1 MAGVRGG
8 LAVWYDRLA
17 GSIFSGFPMAV
28 FTASRWPLLLL
39 LFILTSCAGN
49 TGVQDALKSDPRLT
63 SSTATPAPNPEPS
76 PSQSSSPS
84 PSISSS
90 IAPTNAPTSS
100 LTSSPSANADINN
113 TGTPSWPDL
122 DQTPANLRPYLNDL
136 LALDLVKPELKS
148 ESKSDRKTDQK
159 SDRTPTPSRLSD
171 PIDRRTF
178 AKWLLQ
184 VNNRFY
190 DSTKQIRTATPTTK
204 PVFQD
209 INANDPDFPTIQ
221 GLAEAGIIPRALT
234 NSAGSDRF
242 YPDKPIT
249 REDVLRW
256 KVPLDARTTLP
267 PATVGDI
274 RKAWAFQDLDKI
286 NPVALSAL
294 YTDHQNGDASNLRRA
309 FGYTTLLQPKRSI
322 THAEAAAILWSIGFQ
337 SDRITAQ
344 DLRKN
349 RP

>member
-1 MAGVRGG
+1 
-8 LAVWYDRLA
+8 
-17 GSIFSGFPMAV
+17 MAV
-28 FTASRWPLLLL
+28 FSVSRWLLLL
-39 LFILTSCAGN
+39 LPILIASCAGN

-63 SSTATPAPNPEPS
+63 PTPATPTATTPNPEPS
-76 PSQSSSPS
+76 PSPSNSASPS
-84 PSISSS
+84 TSPSDSPP
-90 IAPTNAPTSS
+90 IAPPPNVN
-100 LTSSPSANADINN
+100 SAN
-113 TGTPSWPDL
+113 SWPDL
-122 DQTPANLRPYLNDL
+122 DQTPPNLRPYVNDF
-136 LALDLVKPELKS
+136 LALDLLKPESKS
-148 ESKSDRKTDQK
+148 ESKSEPKPDSKPDSKSEQK
-159 SDRTPTPSRLSD
+159 LAPSRLSD

-204 PVFQD
+204 PIFQD
-209 INANDPDFPTIQ
+209 IPANDPDFNSIQ
-221 GLAEAGIIPRALT
+221 GLAEAGIIPSALT

-256 KVPLDARTTLP
+256 KVPLDVRTTLP
-267 PATVGDI
+267 PATRGDI

-294 YTDHQNGDASNLRRA
+294 YSDHQNGDASNLRRT
-309 FGYTTLLQPKRSI
+309 FGYTTLLQPKRAI

>member
-1 MAGVRGG
+1 MVRS
-8 LAVWYDRLA
+8 VHW
-17 GSIFSGFPMAV
+17 FSSFTSFPMAV
-28 FTASRWPLLLL
+28 FSASRWPLLLL
-39 LFILTSCAGN
+39 PILLASCAGN

-63 SSTATPAPNPEPS
+63 QTAASPTSNPETTPT
-76 PSQSSSPS
+76 PSSSPS
-84 PSISSS
+84 PS
-90 IAPTNAPTSS
+90 N
-100 LTSSPSANADINN
+100 SPSVAPPSNPNPSNSAN
-113 TGTPSWPDL
+113 SWPDL

-136 LALDLVKPELKS
+136 LALDLLKPEPKP
-148 ESKSDRKTDQK
+148 DQK
-159 SDRTPTPSRLSD
+159 PDQKLARLSD

-190 DSTKQIRTATPTTK
+190 DTTKQIRTAAPTTK

-209 INANDPDFPTIQ
+209 IPTSDPDFNSIQ
-221 GLAEAGIIPRALT
+221 GLAEAGIIPSALT
-234 NSAGSDRF
+234 NSAGGDRF

-267 PATVGDI
+267 PATLGDI

-309 FGYTTLLQPKRSI
+309 FGYTTLLQPKRAI

-349 RP
+349 RS

>member
-1 MAGVRGG
+1 MAN
-8 LAVWYDRLA
+8 
-17 GSIFSGFPMAV
+17 FSV
-28 FTASRWPLLLL
+28 LRWPLLLL
-39 LFILTSCAGN
+39 FPFISASCAGN
-49 TGVQDALKSDPRLT
+49 TGVQDALKSDPRL
-63 SSTATPAPNPEPS
+63 STNPPTPQAEPS
-76 PSQSSSPS
+76 PSPSNSPLPTNS
-84 PSISSS
+84 PTISPTNPSTNPS
-90 IAPTNAPTSS
+90 TNAPTGSPTSFPSS
-100 LTSSPSANADINN
+100 NASPANTAI
-113 TGTPSWPDL
+113 PSWPDF

-136 LALDLVKPELKS
+136 LALDLIKP
-148 ESKSDRKTDQK
+148 DRKPDQK
-159 SDRTPTPSRLSD
+159 PDRNSTPSRLSD

-209 INANDPDFPTIQ
+209 INTNDPDFPIIQ
-221 GLAEAGIIPRALT
+221 GLAEAGIIPSALT

-286 NPVALSAL
+286 NPVALGAL
-294 YTDHQNGDASNLRRA
+294 YTDHQNGDASNLRRT

>member
-1 MAGVRGG
+1 MA
-8 LAVWYDRLA
+8 
-17 GSIFSGFPMAV
+17 IFSML
-28 FTASRWPLLLL
+28 RWPLLLL
-39 LFILTSCAGN
+39 FPFILASCAGN
-49 TGVQDALKSDPRLT
+49 TGVQDALKSDPRLSANNSPT
-63 SSTATPAPNPEPS
+63 PNPEPS
-76 PSQSSSPS
+76 PSPSNSPLATNS
-84 PSISSS
+84 PSIS
-90 IAPTNAPTSS
+90 PTTSPTSS
-100 LTSSPSANADINN
+100 PTNSPTNSPTSSPSSSVNPANTA
-113 TGTPSWPDL
+113 TPSWPDL
-122 DQTPANLRPYLNDL
+122 DQAPANLRPYLNDL
-136 LALDLVKPELKS
+136 LALDLIKP
-148 ESKSDRKTDQK
+148 DQK
-159 SDRTPTPSRLSD
+159 PDRNLSRLSN

-209 INANDPDFPTIQ
+209 INTNDPDFPTIQ
-221 GLAEAGIIPRALT
+221 GLAEAGIIPSALT

-267 PATVGDI
+267 PATIGEI

-294 YTDHQNGDASNLRRA
+294 YTDHQNGDASNLRRT

-322 THAEAAAILWSIGFQ
+322 THAEAAAILWSIGYQ

>member
-1 MAGVRGG
+1 
-8 LAVWYDRLA
+8 
-17 GSIFSGFPMAV
+17 MAV
-28 FTASRWPLLLL
+28 FSASRWSLLLL
-39 LFILTSCAGN
+39 PFILASCAGN

-63 SSTATPAPNPEPS
+63 PTAATPTAATPTATTPNPEPS
-76 PSQSSSPS
+76 PSPSNSPS
-84 PSISSS
+84 PSSSPPSSLPIASSS
-90 IAPTNAPTSS
+90 NPNPVN
-100 LTSSPSANADINN
+100 PAN
-113 TGTPSWPDL
+113 SWPDF
-122 DQTPANLRPYLNDL
+122 DQTPANLRPYVNDL
-136 LALDLVKPELKS
+136 LALDLLKPE
-148 ESKSDRKTDQK
+148 SKPDSKTDSKPDQK
-159 SDRTPTPSRLSD
+159 LARLSD

-190 DSTKQIRTATPTTK
+190 DTTKQIRTAALTTK

-209 INANDPDFPTIQ
+209 IPTSDPDFNSIQ
-221 GLAEAGIIPRALT
+221 GLAEAGIIPSALT

-267 PATVGDI
+267 PATLGDI

-294 YTDHQNGDASNLRRA
+294 YTDHQNGDASNLRRT
-309 FGYTTLLQPKRSI
+309 FGYTTLLQPKRAI

-349 RP
+349 PP

>member
-1 MAGVRGG
+1 
-8 LAVWYDRLA
+8 
-17 GSIFSGFPMAV
+17 MAV
-28 FTASRWPLLLL
+28 FSASHCSLLLL
-39 LFILTSCAGN
+39 PILIASCAGN

-63 SSTATPAPNPEPS
+63 PTPVTPIAAPTATPTAATPNPEPLPR
-76 PSQSSSPS
+76 PSNSPS
-84 PSISSS
+84 PSTSPT
-90 IAPTNAPTSS
+90 IAPSFNANPT
-100 LTSSPSANADINN
+100 D
-113 TGTPSWPDL
+113 SWPDL

-136 LALDLVKPELKS
+136 LALDLLKPE
-148 ESKSDRKTDQK
+148 SKPEFKPDQK
-159 SDRTPTPSRLSD
+159 LDQKPDQKLAPPRLSD

-190 DSTKQIRTATPTTK
+190 DTTKQIRTATPTTK

-209 INANDPDFPTIQ
+209 ISSTDPDFNSIQ
-221 GLAEAGIIPRALT
+221 GLAEAGIIPSALT

-256 KVPLDARTTLP
+256 KVPLDARATLP
-267 PATVGDI
+267 PATLGDI

-294 YTDHQNGDASNLRRA
+294 YSDHQNGDASNLRRT
-309 FGYTTLLQPKRSI
+309 FGYTTLLQPKRAI

>member
-1 MAGVRGG
+1 
-8 LAVWYDRLA
+8 
-17 GSIFSGFPMAV
+17 MAV
-28 FTASRWPLLLL
+28 FSASRWSLLLL
-39 LFILTSCAGN
+39 PFILASCAGN

-63 SSTATPAPNPEPS
+63 PTPATPTATAPNPEPS
-76 PSQSSSPS
+76 PSPSNSPS
-84 PSISSS
+84 PSTSPSNS
-90 IAPTNAPTSS
+90 PPIAPLSNVN
-100 LTSSPSANADINN
+100 SAN
-113 TGTPSWPDL
+113 SWPDF
-122 DQTPANLRPYLNDL
+122 DQAPANLRPYVNDL
-136 LALDLVKPELKS
+136 LALDLLKPEPKSELKPDLKS
-148 ESKSDRKTDQK
+148 DSKPDRKLA
-159 SDRTPTPSRLSD
+159 PSRLSD

-190 DSTKQIRTATPTTK
+190 DSTKQIRTATSITK

-209 INANDPDFPTIQ
+209 IPTSDPDFNSIQ
-221 GLAEAGIIPRALT
+221 GLAEAGIIPSALT

-267 PATVGDI
+267 PATLSDI

-294 YTDHQNGDASNLRRA
+294 YTDHQNGDASNLRRT
-309 FGYTTLLQPKRSI
+309 FGYTTLLQPKRAI

-349 RP
+349 RS

>member
-1 MAGVRGG
+1 
-8 LAVWYDRLA
+8 
-17 GSIFSGFPMAV
+17 MAV
-28 FTASRWPLLLL
+28 FSASRWPLLLL
-39 LFILTSCAGN
+39 PFILASCAGN

-63 SSTATPAPNPEPS
+63 NSPAPNPEPS
-76 PSQSSSPS
+76 PSPSNSPAPSTS
-84 PSISSS
+84 PP
-90 IAPTNAPTSS
+90 IAPTNSPTIVP
-100 LTSSPSANADINN
+100 TNSPSSNATPANPA
-113 TGTPSWPDL
+113 TSSWPDL

-136 LALDLVKPELKS
+136 LALDLLKPEPKPEPKLD
-148 ESKSDRKTDQK
+148 SKPDSKPEPK
-159 SDRTPTPSRLSD
+159 FSRLSD

-209 INANDPDFPTIQ
+209 IPTNDPDFPTIQ
-221 GLAEAGIIPRALT
+221 GLAEAGIIPSALT

-267 PATVGDI
+267 PATLGDI

-294 YTDHQNGDASNLRRA
+294 YTDHQNGDASNLRRT

>member
-1 MAGVRGG
+1 
-8 LAVWYDRLA
+8 
-17 GSIFSGFPMAV
+17 MAV
-28 FTASRWPLLLL
+28 FSASRWFLLVLP
-39 LFILTSCAGN
+39 ILIASCAGN

-63 SSTATPAPNPEPS
+63 PNPVTPPTPTQTPTQTPTPS
-76 PSQSSSPS
+76 PSNSPS
-84 PSISSS
+84 PSTSPS
-90 IAPTNAPTSS
+90 IALSSNANP
-100 LTSSPSANADINN
+100 AH
-113 TGTPSWPDL
+113 SWPDL
-122 DQTPANLRPYLNDL
+122 DQTPANLRPYVNDL
-136 LALDLVKPELKS
+136 LALDLLKPESKPEPKPEPKSESKS
-148 ESKSDRKTDQK
+148 ESKSDQK
-159 SDRTPTPSRLSD
+159 LAPSRLSD
-171 PIDRRTF
+171 SIDRRTF

-190 DSTKQIRTATPTTK
+190 DTTKQIRTATPTAQ

-209 INANDPDFPTIQ
+209 IPTNDPDFNSIQ
-221 GLAEAGIIPRALT
+221 GLAEAGIIPSALT

-256 KVPLDARTTLP
+256 KVPLDARATLP
-267 PATVGDI
+267 PATLGDI

-294 YTDHQNGDASNLRRA
+294 YSDHQNGDASNLRRT
-309 FGYTTLLQPKRSI
+309 FGYTTLLQPKRAI

>member
-1 MAGVRGG
+1 
-8 LAVWYDRLA
+8 
-17 GSIFSGFPMAV
+17 MAV
-28 FTASRWPLLLL
+28 FSASRWPLLLL
-39 LFILTSCAGN
+39 PILLASCAGN

-63 SSTATPAPNPEPS
+63 PTAASPTSNPEAPPTPSNSTSPSNSPSVAPPLNPNP
-76 PSQSSSPS
+76 
-84 PSISSS
+84 
-90 IAPTNAPTSS
+90 AN
-100 LTSSPSANADINN
+100 SAN
-113 TGTPSWPDL
+113 SWPDL
-122 DQTPANLRPYLNDL
+122 DQTPVNLRPYLNDL
-136 LALDLVKPELKS
+136 LALDLLKPEPKP
-148 ESKSDRKTDQK
+148 EPKPDQK
-159 SDRTPTPSRLSD
+159 LARLSD

-190 DSTKQIRTATPTTK
+190 DTTKQIRTAAPTTK

-209 INANDPDFPTIQ
+209 IPTSDPDFNSIQ
-221 GLAEAGIIPRALT
+221 GLAEAGIIPSALT

-267 PATVGDI
+267 PATLGDI

-294 YTDHQNGDASNLRRA
+294 YTDHQNGDASNLRRT
-309 FGYTTLLQPKRSI
+309 FGYTTLLQPKRAI

-349 RP
+349 RS

>member
-1 MAGVRGG
+1 MA
-8 LAVWYDRLA
+8 A
-17 GSIFSGFPMAV
+17 FS
-28 FTASRWPLLLL
+28 ASRWSLLLL
-39 LFILTSCAGN
+39 PIVIVSCAGN
-49 TGVQDALKSDPRLT
+49 TGIQDALKSDPRLT
-63 SSTATPAPNPEPS
+63 PTPAVPSPEPS
-76 PSQSSSPS
+76 PSPSNSPS
-84 PSISSS
+84 PPNSPPIASSS
-90 IAPTNAPTSS
+90 NVSPPNPVNSTNP
-100 LTSSPSANADINN
+100 
-113 TGTPSWPDL
+113 WPDL
-122 DQTPANLRPYLNDL
+122 DQTPVNLRPYVNDL
-136 LALDLVKPELKS
+136 LALDLIKPESKPNLKP
-148 ESKSDRKTDQK
+148 DQK
-159 SDRTPTPSRLSD
+159 IAPSRLSD

-190 DSTKQIRTATPTTK
+190 DTTKQIRTATPTTK

-209 INANDPDFPTIQ
+209 IPTIDPDFNSIQ
-221 GLAEAGIIPRALT
+221 GLAEAGIIPSALT

-267 PATVGDI
+267 PATLGDI

-294 YTDHQNGDASNLRRA
+294 YTDHQNGDASNLRRT
-309 FGYTTLLQPKRSI
+309 FGYTTLLQPKRAI

-349 RP
+349 RA